1 MASLQRDSAVL
12 RIGMAGLGMIF
23 EETYLPV
30 FDKLASYPINDPA
43 IAPQTVRLAATLTR
57 TGARAEKFAS
67 HPSFRDTR
75 HFTAS
80 DDVQSFLD
88 SVDVVCVATPDN
100 RHFELARLALA
111 AGKHVLIEKP
121 SVLRLDQLQELLDL
135 SVKHGVLGRVV
146 YHKLADPDHKRLRTH
161 VVDGNLRHVNSGY
174 CTLLEPKQIS
184 LGQFSEWIEGRN
196 PGTYVAVHYL
206 KLIDFTFGACSGQ
219 KWRLAR
225 IACTG
230 QRGIVGASSGTT
242 WDSVQLRVEYVYPDG
257 RECCFDIHTSWVNPD
272 NFPGYV
278 DQEAQFRFDNG
289 IWLSHQRRR
298 GVELSIEDK
307 TPLDIKE
314 TPNHHYN
321 AENLEPWGPK
331 VRRGYG
337 LEVIERFII
346 ECSMVFQAASP
357 ESKLLRLTDVRA
369 MGHAAL
375 ESDLNVVAIVQ
386 SMEALLAAHSGGK
399 PGGIVVVNGDAG
411 GLVMHLPGSDEP
423 VILYQPPV

>member
-1 MASLQRDSAVL
+1 MAALQRDSAVL

-30 FDKLASYPINDPA
+30 FDKLAKSQLNDPA
-43 IAPQTVRLAATLTR
+43 ITPQAICLAATLTR
-57 TGARAEKFAS
+57 TGARAAKYKS
-67 HPSFRDTR
+67 HPAFERTK
-75 HFTAS
+75 HFTAA
-80 DDVQSFLD
+80 DDAQSFLD
-88 SVDVVCVATPDN
+88 SVDVVCVATPDD
-100 RHFELARLALA
+100 RHFALARLAIA

-184 LGQFSEWIEGRN
+184 LGQFSEWIHGRN

-206 KLIDFTFGACSGQ
+206 KLIDFTFGLCSGQ
-219 KWRLAR
+219 NWRLSR
-225 IACTG
+225 VACTG
-230 QRGIVGASSGTT
+230 QRGIVGPTGGST
-242 WDSVQLRVEYVYPDG
+242 WDSVQLRVEYIYPDG

-307 TPLDIKE
+307 TPFDIKE

-321 AENLEPWGPK
+321 AESLEPWGPRA
-331 VRRGYG
+331 RRGYG
-337 LEVIERFII
+337 LEVIERFLI
-346 ECSMVFQAASP
+346 ECSMVFQATSLD
-357 ESKLLRLTDVRA
+357 SKSARLNDVRS
-369 MGHAAL
+369 MGHGAL
-375 ESDLNVVAIVQ
+375 EADRNVVAIVQ
-386 SMEALLAAHSGGK
+386 SMEALLSAHAAGM
-399 PGGIVVVNGDAG
+399 PGGIVVVNGGAG
-411 GLVMHLPGSDEP
+411 GLVMHLPGSVAP
-423 VILYQPPV
+423 VVLYHPSV

>member
-1 MASLQRDSAVL
+1 MTIPHHDHSAL
-12 RIGMAGLGMIF
+12 RVGMAGLGMIF

-30 FDKLASYPINDPA
+30 FDRLAACPLNDPA
-43 IAPQTVRLAATLTR
+43 IAQQSVRLAATLTR
-57 TGARAEKFAS
+57 TGARARKFAG
-67 HPSFRDTR
+67 HPAFALTQ

-80 DDVQSFLD
+80 DDLQAFLN
-88 SVDVVCVATPDN
+88 SVDAVCVATPDD
-100 RHFELARLALA
+100 RHFDLARMALA

-121 SVLRLDQLQELLDL
+121 SVLRLDQLDELTALAR
-135 SVKHGVLGRVV
+135 KHAVLARVV

-184 LGQFSEWIEGRN
+184 LGQFSEWIHGRN

-206 KLIDFTFGACSGQ
+206 KLIDFTFGVCSGQ
-219 KWRLAR
+219 EWRLSR
-225 IACTG
+225 VACTG
-230 QRGIVGASSGTT
+230 QRGIVAPPGGPT
-242 WDSVQLRVEYVYPDG
+242 WDSVQLRVEYAYPDG

-298 GVELSIEDK
+298 GVELSIEGK

-321 AENLEPWGPK
+321 AESLEPWGPR

-337 LEVIERFII
+337 LEVIERFLV
-346 ECSMVFQAASP
+346 ECSMVAQAASA
-357 ESKLLRLTDVRA
+357 EEKSLRLGEVRS
-369 MGHAAL
+369 MGHGAL
-375 ESDLNVVAIVQ
+375 ESDRNVVAIVQ
-386 SMEALLAAHSGGK
+386 AMEALLAAHAEGN
-399 PGGIVVVNGDAG
+399 PGGVVVVNGAAG
-411 GLVMHLPGSDEP
+411 GLVMHLPGTLAP
-423 VILYQPPV
+423 IVLHQPSV